1 MVAAGTTFAAA
12 PPVLDLRRPEV
23 DAENPPLNAETRPPF
38 VCTRDRIVLGSNED
52 RGLGIREGRGRA

>member
-23 DAENPPLNAETRPPF
+23 DAENPSFALAT
-38 VCTRDRIVLGSNED
+38 G
-52 RGLGIREGRGRA
+52 